1 MNELLWKCNWIWKN
15 LSCDLTEKRSVL
27 IINTLTPV
35 CIFSIP
41 FATVYICHSAD
52 KENLFNNQGF
62 FYLVII
68 SFIFMTL
75 KCLIQGGY
83 CKKELDASRS

>member
-1 MNELLWKCNWIWKN
+1 MNEWLWKCNWIRKN

-27 IINTLTPV
+27 NTLTPV

-41 FATVYICHSAD
+41 FARVYICHSAD

-75 KCLIQGGY
+75 KCLIQGGC
-83 CKKELDASRS
+83 CKKELDASHS